1 MCVRVPTPLNVIP
14 LLNLFSCPAQVLYQ
28 CLCSKATSHRHVALF
43 WPEMLAKGHMGSRVT
58 CPLRLSLSPLPLP
71 HSPARGC
78 DAAGRLDGE
87 DDGRPR
93 VEKRGGSGPA
103 VWCGVNCVLCSNLS
117 FLICEVGFDT
127 SCLQPYLEDKVRRFV
142 FKGPVNACK
151 QKVFNKYCEFAFNEN
166 SKPLYSC
173 REDAWPLFTF
183 PKGLITP

>member
-1 MCVRVPTPLNVIP
+1 MLPSISMVRTM
-14 LLNLFSCPAQVLYQ
+14 A
-28 CLCSKATSHRHVALF
+28 A
-43 WPEMLAKGHMGSRVT
+43 PEDSGVVSWKEGF
-58 CPLRLSLSPLPLP
+58 
-71 HSPARGC
+71 
-78 DAAGRLDGE
+78 
-87 DDGRPR
+87 
-93 VEKRGGSGPA
+93 VERRGGSGQA
-103 VWCGVNCVLCSNLS
+103 MWCGVNCVLCSNLS

-142 FKGPVNACK
+142 FKGLVNVCK